1 MKCKGR
7 DVWPDYCNTL
17 ISPPQV
23 SASVSCPALLK
34 VLAVILVT
42 TAEYRLLR
50 LAESF
55 LKLKAPFEKNIAG
68 GFSSE
73 SLKAERA
80 SENPVEAKCSS
91 IFTAL

>member
-1 MKCKGR
+1 M
-7 DVWPDYCNTL
+7 
-17 ISPPQV
+17 SPPQV

-55 LKLKAPFEKNIAG
+55 FKLRAPFRRNIMG
-68 GFSSE
+68 VFSSYVD
-73 SLKAERA
+73 LPR
-80 SENPVEAKCSS
+80 
-91 IFTAL
+91 